1 MPSKYCNL
9 LIMLDRFMLFL
20 DVPNLIR
27 NIVPVRWPVFASHLS
42 LIVVQHLRN
51 WSFFSTYKTAQVP
64 FPGEAISQSHILLRL
79 ESLTICHLILHLRQ
93 VHLADGSSSTDSRL
107 RSTFLRFASNVVGN
121 LGAPLELDREFDV
134 ESEPDDFR
142 PRSSDNPL
150 ADSLAHAPNVSSMRN
165 VEPSRYAIVNALFF
179 WSALSSLPFVGP
191 RQHRRSSLMKLSTT
205 SSMAVAGCLCSGVP
219 RAKDCRTKTRASRG
233 LEVVWSCQRDIGM
246 GTISPES
253 PPHRPHR
260 PQGMLY
266 YRLIENVF
274 LHAVSNTLFIID
286 YTYTA
291 ALTSFRQKL

>member
-165 VEPSRYAIVNALFF
+165 VEPSRYAIVHALFF
-179 WSALSSLPFVGP
+179 LFSFIFFTFCRSPAASTIKLDETFDDLEYGRRRLSVF
-191 RQHRRSSLMKLSTT
+191 RRTESQGLQDEDASVARLG
-205 SSMAVAGCLCSGVP
+205 SSMVMSERYRYGDDQPRVP
-219 RAKDCRTKTRASRG
+219 
-233 LEVVWSCQRDIGM
+233 
-246 GTISPES
+246 
-253 PPHRPHR
+253 
-260 PQGMLY
+260 
-266 YRLIENVF
+266 
-274 LHAVSNTLFIID
+274 
-286 YTYTA
+286 
-291 ALTSFRQKL
+291 TS